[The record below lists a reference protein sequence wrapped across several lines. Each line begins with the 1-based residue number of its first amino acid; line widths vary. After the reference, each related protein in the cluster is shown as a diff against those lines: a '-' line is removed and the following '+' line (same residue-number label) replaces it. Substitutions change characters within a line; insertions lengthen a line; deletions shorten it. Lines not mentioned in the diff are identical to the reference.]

1 MSGRGESAR
10 SDYVQ
15 ARLDAIL
22 SGAATSSSDR
32 PPVEGATVLSARRRL
47 PIPVLAE
54 AMGPP
59 RRGRARGGA
68 AEGAR
73 RPGGGVE
80 TLIWSSDA
88 AAERPASVTGWSE
101 SADVPGP
108 WARSADPRGSW
119 PGSDEPTEPLDLP
132 PDPAET
138 PGSPDPS
145 GRVGRSGPTGRVER
159 SGVDDDGRAGTSAGR
174 VATEEG
180 RWTTAPEDDRAVR
193 VTIPRLTRRHLAV
206 LATVL
211 ALAVAFSAFLLLRA
225 RADPV
230 PVVTAT
236 PVTPEAQQ
244 GGPAP
249 VAPSPSP
256 TPVPTLV
263 VHVLGAVREP
273 GVVELPAGSRV
284 TDAIKAAGG
293 LEDDADP
300 GELNLAQPLQ
310 DGQQVHVS
318 EQGEDSEVRG
328 PGAVGEDGGG
338 GGAAGGS
345 GAGGTGQLLDL
356 NSATAAQ
363 LEELPGVG
371 PVTAQKILAWREEHG
386 RFSRVE
392 ELQEVSGIGPKSY
405 AEIAPHVRV

>member
-1 MSGRGESAR
+1 M
-10 SDYVQ
+10 Q

-22 SGAATSSSDR
+22 SGAATSSGR

-59 RRGRARGGA
+59 RRGRARDGA

-73 RPGGGVE
+73 RAGGGVE
-80 TLIWSSDA
+80 TLIRSSDA
-88 AAERPASVTGWSE
+88 AAERPAPVTGWSE
-101 SADVPGP
+101 SADVPGS
-108 WARSADPRGSW
+108 WARSADPHGSW

-132 PDPAET
+132 PHPAEA
-138 PGSPDPS
+138 PGSPDPSGPS

-159 SGVDDDGRAGTSAGR
+159 SGVDDDWRAGTSAGR
-174 VATEEG
+174 DAAAED
-180 RWTTAPEDDRAVR
+180 RWTSAPEDDRAVR

-244 GGPAP
+244 GGPPPAG
-249 VAPSPSP
+249 PSPSP

-284 TDAIKAAGG
+284 ADAIEAAGG

-328 PGAVGEDGGG
+328 PGSDGGG
-338 GGAAGGS
+338 GGGAVGGGS
-345 GAGGTGQLLDL
+345 GGGGTGQLLDL

-371 PVTAQKILAWREEHG
+371 PVTAEKILAWREEHG